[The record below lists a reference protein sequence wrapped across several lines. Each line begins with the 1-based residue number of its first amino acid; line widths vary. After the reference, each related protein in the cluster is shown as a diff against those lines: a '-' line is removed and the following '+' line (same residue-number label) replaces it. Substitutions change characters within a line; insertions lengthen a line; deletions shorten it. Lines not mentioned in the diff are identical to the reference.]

1 MHRAAGKNEQRV
13 SGGKIE
19 NRWEVRE
26 IACPVCPSG
35 HESGEI
41 AKGTLA
47 PNVQA
52 ALVGIARRELNHGEG
67 ERRVEEEPGA
77 DPNCNCTRAGCGG
90 GGNPAQADTGNHIE
104 KYQVAEAKNA
114 TGPFG

>member
-1 MHRAAGKNEQRV
+1 MNRATGKNEQSV
-13 SGGKIE
+13 AGGKIE

-26 IACPVCPSG
+26 IACPVCPGG

-41 AKGTLA
+41 AKGALA
-47 PNVQA
+47 PNIQS

-77 DPNCNCTRAGCGG
+77 DPDCDRAWAGCGSS
-90 GGNPAQADTGNHIE
+90 GNPAQADAGHHIE
-104 KYQVAEAKNA
+104 KHKIA
-114 TGPFG
+114 